1 MAKTRVEFVCRACGA
16 KAPRWLGRCPE
27 CEGWN
32 TLEEQ
37 VARAPVT
44 AVSSARAR
52 PALGPSIGG
61 GARPVRLHEIETADF
76 DRLPVPMQEFSR
88 VLGGGIVRGS
98 LVLIGGDPGVGKST
112 LLVQVSDLVARVGGP
127 VLYVSGEESL
137 AQIGLRAR
145 RLGLDAPDLLFAS
158 DNDLGTVLEAIESAR
173 PTVVII
179 DSIQSIHSAE
189 IESSP
194 GSVSQLRECA
204 LRFMHLAKNSG
215 ISIFLIGH
223 VTKDGAIAGPKV
235 LEHMVDT
242 VLYLEGERYHAYRL
256 LRSTKN
262 RFGATHEV
270 GVFEMRGEGMV
281 EVANPSAAFLAERGE
296 DVTGSSVLVTMEG
309 TRPLLVEVQALASKS
324 ALAMPRRA
332 ANGIESSRLLLVAAV
347 LSRRLGLPLH
357 DQDLYVNVVGG
368 LRIEEPAADLAVA
381 LSIVSSFRDRVIDPR
396 TVVCGEVGL
405 SGELRS
411 VGQLEI
417 RLREAAKL
425 GFERAIVSR
434 GPAARS
440 LNDVGLEVVQVGT
453 LREATKA
460 ALLSEQDTRRSS
472 DAN

>member
-1 MAKTRVEFVCRACGA
+1 MAKTRIEYVCKACGA
-16 KAPRWLGRCPE
+16 KAPRWFGRCPE
-27 CEGWN
+27 CEAWN
-32 TLEEQ
+32 TSEER
-37 VARAPVT
+37 VARPAVA
-44 AVSSARAR
+44 AVSSR
-52 PALGPSIGG
+52 PKPAHGPSLGM
-61 GARPVRLHEIETADF
+61 GARPVRLHEIDAADF
-76 DRLPVPMQEFSR
+76 DRLPVPMGEFSR

-112 LLVQVSDLVARVGGP
+112 LLVQVSDLVARASGP

-145 RLGLDAPDLLFAS
+145 RLGLDANDLLFAS
-158 DNDLGTVLEAIESAR
+158 DNDLGTVLEAIESSH
-173 PTVVII
+173 PSVVVI
-179 DSIQSIHSAE
+179 DSIQSMHSAE
-189 IESSP
+189 LEASP
-194 GSVSQLRECA
+194 GSVSQLRECT
-204 LRFMHLAKNSG
+204 LRFMHLAKGSG
-215 ISIFLIGH
+215 ISVFLIGH
-223 VTKDGAIAGPKV
+223 VTKEGAIAGPKV

-262 RFGATHEV
+262 RFGPTHEV

-281 EVANPSAAFLAERGE
+281 EVTNPSAAFLAERGE

-332 ANGIESSRLLLVAAV
+332 ANGIESNRLLLVAAV
-347 LSRRLGLPLH
+347 LSRRLGLPLN
-357 DQDLYVNVVGG
+357 DQDLYVNVIGG

-381 LSIVSSFRDRVIDPR
+381 LSIVSSFRDKTIDPR

-425 GFERAIVSR
+425 GFERAVVPR
-434 GPAARS
+434 GPAARA
-440 LNDVGLEVVQVGT
+440 LKDVGLEVIQVAT

-460 ALLSEQDTRRSS
+460 ALLP
-472 DAN
+472 